1 MDRSGPPRQMWP
13 TFVHRDTINYPR
25 DLNIVD
31 YLVDQHVEGGDG
43 DRIAILFEDRSL
55 SYSELQLDVNRFAR
69 GLLKRG
75 VEIGDRVV
83 IRLPNIPECVIV
95 TLAVMKIGAVPVP
108 THVALKY
115 SEVEHIVQDCDA
127 RIVIAH
133 SRGIEEIMGLISNL
147 GEIRVIEV
155 GQSNNN
161 SPDIENYSE
170 ILEQDGSQ
178 SFPSVKVDQDEIA
191 VVLYSSGTTGPAKG
205 CIHSHL
211 EYLAVADSYGKEVLN
226 VKKDDVIGGPPSLS
240 FAYGQTGLLAIPLRF
255 GAAISLMEQFEPRR
269 CYELIQKHGITILY
283 GVPKAFR
290 ALLGFSDHEQF
301 DIHSLRLSVTA
312 GEPCPPRV
320 QAEWEKRTGSKVF
333 DHLGS
338 TEMFD
343 GFISSSSQFYKTGS
357 IGVPVPGYEVRVL
370 DDNGEDCPPNETGR
384 LVVRGPTGTRYWESQ
399 ERQISTVRQGWNYT
413 GDLVYRDAD
422 GMFWYVSR
430 EDDLIK
436 TSGYRVSPFEVE
448 EIILTHPAVNEVA
461 VVGVPDN
468 EGSQK
473 VLAHVVSKSGEEV
486 SSEEIIAFVKERIA
500 FYKAPKE
507 VKFVEILPRGVTG
520 KIRRVALAEAASLPR
535 KSGSR

>member
-1 MDRSGPPRQMWP
+1 MDKFGPPRQMWP
-13 TFVHRDTINYPR
+13 TFVHASTINYPR
-25 DLNIVD
+25 DLNLVD
-31 YLVDQHVEGGDG
+31 YLLDQHVERGDG
-43 DRIAILFEDRSL
+43 NRIAILFEGHVI
-55 SYSELQLDVNRFAR
+55 SYSELQLDVNRFAQ

-95 TLAVMKIGAVPVP
+95 TLAVMKLGAIPVP

-115 SEVEHIVQDCDA
+115 SEVKYIVQDCDA
-127 RIVIAH
+127 RIVITNAG
-133 SRGIEEIMGLISNL
+133 GIEEIMGLTSDQR
-147 GEIRVIEV
+147 EIRIIEV
-155 GQSNNN
+155 GESNNL
-161 SPDIENYSE
+161 PDIENYSE
-170 ILEQDGSQ
+170 IIEQDSSQ
-178 SFPSVKVDQDEIA
+178 SFLSVKVDQDEIA
-191 VVLYSSGTTGPAKG
+191 VVLYTSGTTGPAKG

-211 EYLAVADSYGKEVLN
+211 EYLAVTDSYGKNVLD
-226 VKKDDVIGGPPSLS
+226 VKKSDVIGGPPSIS
-240 FAYGQTGLLAIPLRF
+240 FAYGQTGLFAIPLRF
-255 GAAISLMEQFEPRR
+255 GAAISLMQRFEPKR

-283 GVPKAFR
+283 GVPKAYR
-290 ALLGFSDHEQF
+290 ALLALSNHEQF
-301 DIHSLRLSVTA
+301 DIHTLRLSVTA

-320 QAEWEKRTGSKVF
+320 QAEWEKRTGTKVF

-343 GFISSSSQFYKTGS
+343 GFISSNSQFYKTGS

-370 DDNGEDCPPNETGR
+370 DENGEDCPPNETGH

-399 ERQISTVRQGWNYT
+399 ERQISAVRQGWNYT
-413 GDLVYRDAD
+413 GDLVYRDGG
-422 GMFWYVSR
+422 GMFWYISR

-473 VLAHVVSKSGEEV
+473 VLAHIVSKSGEEV
-486 SSEEIIAFVKERIA
+486 SPEEIITFVKERIA
-500 FYKAPKE
+500 FYKVPKE

-520 KIRRVALAEAASLPR
+520 KIKRVAIAEAASRPR
-535 KSGSR
+535 KRLSR